1 MLKQKTLKD
10 SFSLSGKGLH
20 TGLDLT
26 VTFNPAPDNHGYK
39 IQRIDLE
46 GQPVIDAVADNVTET
61 TRGTVLS
68 KNGVKVSTIEHGMAA
83 LYALGID
90 NCLIQVNGPE
100 FPILDGSAQYYVNEI
115 ERVGTVEQNAV
126 KDFYIIKSKIEFRDE
141 ATGSSIIVLPDEN
154 FSLNVLVSYDSTI
167 IPNQFATL
175 EDMTKFK
182 DEVAAS
188 RTFVFVREIEPLLQA
203 GLIKGGDLDNAI
215 VIYER
220 EMPQDAYDKLA
231 DVMGVPH
238 MDAKQL
244 GYINHKPLVWPNE
257 CARHKLLDVIGDLAL
272 IGKPIKGRIIA
283 TRPGHTINNKFARQ
297 MRKEIRLHEIQAPSY
312 DCNREPIMDVNRIR
326 ELLPHRYP
334 FQLVDKVIEIG
345 ANYIVGVKNVTAN
358 EPFFQGHFPQE
369 PVMPGVLQVEAMAQT
384 GGLLVLN
391 SVDEPERYSTYFMK
405 IDGVKFRQKV
415 VPGDTLIFR
424 VELMAPIR
432 RGISTMKGY
441 VFVGEKVVC
450 EAEFMAQI
458 VKTSKLIM
466 ISPLAYIH
474 PEAKIGE
481 NVEIAPFVF
490 IDKNVVIGDN
500 NKIMANVN
508 ILYGSRIGNGN
519 SIFPGA
525 VIGAIPQDLKF
536 RGEETTAEIG
546 DNNIIRENVTINRGT
561 AAKGKTIV
569 GNNNLLMESV
579 HVAHDAL
586 IGSGCIIGN
595 STKMAGEI
603 VIDDNSIISANVL
616 MHQFC
621 RVGGFGMIQGGCR
634 FSKDIPPYIIAGREP
649 ICYAG
654 LNIVGLRRRG
664 FSNETIEAIHDAYRI
679 IYQSGMNN
687 TDALK
692 KIENEM
698 EMTPEISYIVNFIRE
713 SARGIIPASK

>member
-1 MLKQKTLKD
+1 MLKQKTLKE

-46 GQPVIDAVADNVTET
+46 GQPIIDAVADNVTET

-68 KNGVKVSTIEHGMAA
+68 KNGVKVSTVEHGMAA

-90 NCLIQVNGPE
+90 NCLIQMNGPE
-100 FPILDGSAQYYVNEI
+100 LPILDGSVQYYVEQI
-115 ERVGTVEQNAV
+115 ERVGTIEQSAV

-141 ATGSSIIVLPDEN
+141 ATDSSIIVLPDEN

-175 EDMTKFK
+175 EDMSKFK

-188 RTFVFVREIEPLLQA
+188 RTFVFVREIEPLLAA

-220 EMPQDAYDKLA
+220 LMSQENYDKLA
-231 DVMGVPH
+231 DIMGVPH
-238 MDAKQL
+238 MDASQL

-312 DCNREPIMDVNRIR
+312 DCSRPPIMDVNRIR

-345 ANYIVGVKNVTAN
+345 ANYIVGVKNITSN

-369 PVMPGVLQVEAMAQT
+369 PVMPGVLQVEAMAQV

-391 SVDEPERYSTYFMK
+391 SVDEPDRYSTYFMK

-424 VELMAPIR
+424 VELLAPIR
-432 RGISTMKGY
+432 RGVSTMKGY
-441 VFVGEKVVC
+441 AFVGEKVVC

-458 VKTSKLIM
+458 VK
-466 ISPLAYIH
+466 
-474 PEAKIGE
+474 
-481 NVEIAPFVF
+481 
-490 IDKNVVIGDN
+490 
-500 NKIMANVN
+500 NK
-508 ILYGSRIGNGN
+508 
-519 SIFPGA
+519 
-525 VIGAIPQDLKF
+525 
-536 RGEETTAEIG
+536 
-546 DNNIIRENVTINRGT
+546 
-561 AAKGKTIV
+561 
-569 GNNNLLMESV
+569 
-579 HVAHDAL
+579 
-586 IGSGCIIGN
+586 
-595 STKMAGEI
+595 
-603 VIDDNSIISANVL
+603 
-616 MHQFC
+616 
-621 RVGGFGMIQGGCR
+621 
-634 FSKDIPPYIIAGREP
+634 
-649 ICYAG
+649 
-654 LNIVGLRRRG
+654 
-664 FSNETIEAIHDAYRI
+664 
-679 IYQSGMNN
+679 
-687 TDALK
+687 
-692 KIENEM
+692 
-698 EMTPEISYIVNFIRE
+698 
-713 SARGIIPASK
+713 